1 MSITLILVIITSGVS
16 IMAWNNN
23 SMLTKFI
30 FNPYAV
36 FHNNEYHRFITSGLI
51 HANWMHLI
59 FNMFVLFM
67 FGQQV
72 ENVFAYVYG
81 DMGLVIYVLLFVLGI
96 IVSDIP
102 TFLKN
107 KHNPHYN
114 ALGASGG
121 TASILFSYILFDPA
135 QDLCLYGLLC
145 FPGVLWGVL
154 YIIYSVYMGKKQ
166 GDNINHD
173 AHLWGSLFG
182 VVFTILVYPEVI
194 FIFLEQ
200 LKSFSLF

>member
-1 MSITLILVIITSGVS
+1 MSLTLLLVAITSGLS
-16 IMAWNNN
+16 ILAWNNH
-23 SMLTKFI
+23 SLLSKWV
-30 FNPYAV
+30 FNPYSI
-36 FHNNEYHRFITSGLI
+36 FYNKEYHRFITSGMI
-51 HANWMHLI
+51 HSNWMHLL

-72 ENVFAYVYG
+72 ELTFTYIYGKLGLVVYG
-81 DMGLVIYVLLFVLGI
+81 LMYVLGI

-135 QDLCLYGLLC
+135 RDLCLYGVLC
-145 FPGVLWGVL
+145 FSGILWGVL
-154 YIIYSVYMGKKQ
+154 YLIYSVYMSKKQ
-166 GDNINHD
+166 MDNVNHD

-182 VVFTILVYPEVI
+182 VAFTILAYPKVI
-194 FIFLEQ
+194 FIFIEG
-200 LKSFSLF
+200 LKNFSLF